1 MKHLED
7 IIKESKQVQYRA
19 QIGVKD
25 SEGIF
30 VNITIGV
37 DKNNVK
43 EVEEW
48 FKQEKDNIFHHVS
61 GGNVEY

>member
-1 MKHLED
+1 MKNLED

-25 SEGIF
+25 SEGTF
-30 VNITIGV
+30 VNITILV
-37 DKNNVK
+37 DKSNVK

-48 FKQEKDNIFHHVS
+48 LTKEQDNIFHHVS

>member
-1 MKHLED
+1 MKNLED

-25 SEGIF
+25 SEGTF

-37 DKNNVK
+37 DKSNVK

-48 FKQEKDNIFHHVS
+48 FKQEQDNIFHHVS